1 MANLPDHLLWTLLF
15 VLLLSLSRTSSS
27 RTSPSTSA
35 LFDVLDFGADPT
47 GAADSTQAFRDAWT
61 SACGRGDFFATVAVR
76 SGRYLLRPVRF
87 RGPCK
92 SRHVSVRLGGA
103 TLVAPP
109 DYRVLGGSSSWL
121 NFDGV
126 SNTSVHGG
134 VLDAKGPSLWAC
146 KDSGRDCPDGATT
159 LSFTNSNNI
168 RIKDLTSMDSQMFHI
183 SINRCRNVR
192 IQGVRV
198 KADGNSPNTD
208 GIHVQLST
216 NVLILHSDIATG
228 DDCISIGPGT
238 QNLRVQRIRCGPGH
252 GISIGSLARSE
263 NEPGVQNIIVR
274 NTTFQ
279 GTQNGLR
286 IKSWARP
293 SNGFVRGVHFIDA
306 RMINAQNPIIIDQNY
321 CPYGSRTCP
330 NQESSVK
337 ISDVLYRDIQGT
349 SASPIAVRFDCSTKN
364 PCTGIRMRNVY
375 LTCLDDEV
383 TRSACAN
390 ANGEAL
396 GTVRPRS
403 CLFENS

>member
-1 MANLPDHLLWTLLF
+1 MANLPDHLVWTLLF
-15 VLLLSLSRTSSS
+15 LLILSLSRASSS
-27 RTSPSTSA
+27 TFT

-47 GAADSTQAFRDAWT
+47 GAADSTQAFCDAWT
-61 SACGRGDFFATVAVR
+61 SACGRGDIFVTILVR
-76 SGRYLLRPVRF
+76 NGSYLLGPVRF
-87 RGPCK
+87 GGPCK
-92 SRHVSVRLGGA
+92 SRHVSMRMRGA
-103 TLVAPP
+103 TLVAPL
-109 DYRVLGGSSSWL
+109 DYRVLGGGSSWL
-121 NFDGV
+121 SFNGV
-126 SNTSVHGG
+126 SNTSIHGG

-146 KDSGRDCPDGATT
+146 KDSGRNCPDGATT

-168 RIKDLTSMDSQMFHI
+168 RIKDLMSMDSQMFHI

-192 IQGVRV
+192 IQGLRV

-216 NVLILHSDIATG
+216 NVSILRSDIATG

-238 QNLRVQRIRCGPGH
+238 QNLRIQGVRCGPGH

-263 NEPGVQNIIVR
+263 NETGVQNIIVK

-293 SNGFVRGVHFIDA
+293 SNGFVQGVHFINA
-306 RMINAQNPIIIDQNY
+306 RMINAHNPIIIDQNY
-321 CPYGSRTCP
+321 CPYDSQTCP

-337 ISDVLYRDIQGT
+337 ISDVLYRGIQGT
-349 SASPIAVRFDCSTKN
+349 SATPVAVRFNCSAEN
-364 PCTGIRMRNVY
+364 PCTRIQMRNVH
-375 LTCLDDEV
+375 LTSLDDEV
-383 TRSACAN
+383 TRSSCAN

-396 GTVRPRS
+396 GTVQPRS
-403 CLFENS
+403 CLYENS

>member
-1 MANLPDHLLWTLLF
+1 MANLPDHFVWTFLF
-15 VLLLSLSRTSSS
+15 LLLLVLSRASSS
-27 RTSPSTSA
+27 TSFT

-47 GAADSTQAFRDAWT
+47 GAADSTQAFSDAWM
-61 SACGRGDFFATVAVR
+61 SACSRGGFFAAVVVR
-76 SGRYLLRPVRF
+76 SGRYLLEPVRF

-92 SRHVSVRLGGA
+92 SRHVSVRMGGA
-103 TLVAPP
+103 TLVGPP

-134 VLDAKGPSLWAC
+134 VLDANGSSLWAC
-146 KDSGRDCPDGATT
+146 KDSGRDCPNGATT

-183 SINRCRNVR
+183 SINRCRNVHV
-192 IQGVRV
+192 QGVRV
-198 KADGNSPNTD
+198 KADGDSPNTD
-208 GIHVQLST
+208 GIHVQLSS
-216 NVLILHSDIATG
+216 NVLILRSDIATG

-238 QNLRVQRIRCGPGH
+238 RNLTIHGVRCGPGH

-263 NEPGVQNIIVR
+263 NEPGVQNIIVK

-286 IKSWARP
+286 IKSWARH

-306 RMINAQNPIIIDQNY
+306 RMINAHNPIIIDQNY
-321 CPYGSRTCP
+321 CPYDRRTCP

-337 ISDVLYRDIQGT
+337 ISDVLYRGIQGT
-349 SASPIAVRFDCSTKN
+349 SASPVAVRFDCSAKN

-375 LTCLDDEV
+375 LMRLGDEV
-383 TRSACAN
+383 TQSSCAN

-396 GTVRPRS
+396 GTVQPRS
-403 CLFENS
+403 CL

>member
-1 MANLPDHLLWTLLF
+1 MANLADQIVWTLLF
-15 VLLLSLSRTSSS
+15 LLLLLLSRPSSS
-27 RTSPSTSA
+27 TFT

-47 GAADSTQAFRDAWT
+47 GAADSTQAFRDAWM
-61 SACGRGDFFATVAVR
+61 SACRRGDAFTTILVR
-76 SGRYLLRPVRF
+76 RGSYLLGPVRF

-92 SRHVSVRLGGA
+92 SRHVSMRMGGA

-109 DYRVLGGSSSWL
+109 DYRVLGGGSSWL

-126 SNTSVHGG
+126 SNASVHGG

-168 RIKDLTSMDSQMFHI
+168 RIKGLTSMDSQMFHI

-198 KADGNSPNTD
+198 KADGDSPNTD
-208 GIHVQLST
+208 GIHIQLST

-238 QNLRVQRIRCGPGH
+238 QNLRIQRVRCGPGH

-263 NEPGVQNIIVR
+263 NEPGVQNIIVK

-293 SNGFVRGVHFIDA
+293 STGFVRGVHFIDA
-306 RMINAQNPIIIDQNY
+306 KMINAHNPIIIDQNY
-321 CPYGSRTCP
+321 CPYDGQTCP
-330 NQESSVK
+330 DQESSVK
-337 ISDVLYRDIQGT
+337 ISDVLYRGIQGT
-349 SASPIAVRFDCSTKN
+349 SATPVAVRFDCSTEN
-364 PCTGIRMRNVY
+364 PCTGIRLRNVY
-375 LTCLDDEV
+375 LTCIDDEV
-383 TRSACAN
+383 TLSSCAN

-396 GTVRPRS
+396 GTVQPRS
-403 CLFENS
+403 CLYEDS